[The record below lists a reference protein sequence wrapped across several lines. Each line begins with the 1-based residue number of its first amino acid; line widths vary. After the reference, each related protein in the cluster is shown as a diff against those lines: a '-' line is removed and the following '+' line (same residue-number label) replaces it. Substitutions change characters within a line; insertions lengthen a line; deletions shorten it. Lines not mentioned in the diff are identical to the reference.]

1 MDIYITTAS
10 MLGSDELKKLFAARS
25 RKESSLYIYCG
36 KDAKLAIPVV
46 NELLNAPSKISIKF
60 LEIAEKSDFAF
71 SFGLLVGKIGAKQQ
85 IYTILPDDYKISD
98 SVKEQ
103 CGIKTY
109 DPACDTQ
116 PRTTRTRKKSSPKEE
131 ASETADTKALV
142 SDVEKK
148 TEDSASD
155 ASAFEEPLFF
165 SEDSEKFFYAQLD
178 LNPEEIGSTKSKE
191 EIGQIVAECMKAA
204 ADDERLLHFR
214 LEEEFGETANIVFDH
229 VKKDADLLKGC
240 LFIVRK

>member
-25 RKESSLYIYCG
+25 RKESSLYIYCE

-60 LEIAEKSDFAF
+60 IEIAGKSDFAF
-71 SFGLLVGKIGAKQQ
+71 SIGLLVGTKQQ

-103 CGIKTY
+103 YGIKTY
-109 DPACDTQ
+109 DPASDTQ

-131 ASETADTKALV
+131 VSETADTKALV

>member
-60 LEIAEKSDFAF
+60 IEIAGKSDFAF
-71 SFGLLVGKIGAKQQ
+71 SIGLLVGTKQQ

-103 CGIKTY
+103 YGIKTY
-109 DPACDTQ
+109 DPASDTQ

-229 VKKDADLLKGC
+229 VKKNADLLKGC

>member
-10 MLGSDELKKLFAARS
+10 MLGSDNLKKLFAARS

-60 LEIAEKSDFAF
+60 IEIAGKSDFAF
-71 SFGLLVGKIGAKQQ
+71 SIGLLVGTKQQ

-103 CGIKTY
+103 YGIKAY
-109 DPACDTQ
+109 DPASDTQ

-131 ASETADTKALV
+131 VSETADTKALV

-191 EIGQIVAECMKAA
+191 EIGQIVAECMKGA

-229 VKKDADLLKGC
+229 VKKNADLLKGC

>member
-10 MLGSDELKKLFAARS
+10 MLGSDKLKKLFAARS

-60 LEIAEKSDFAF
+60 IEIAGKSDFAF
-71 SFGLLVGKIGAKQQ
+71 SIGLLVGTKQQ

-103 CGIKTY
+103 YGIKTY
-109 DPACDTQ
+109 DPASDTQ

>member
-1 MDIYITTAS
+1 LDIYITTAS
-10 MLGSDELKKLFAARS
+10 MLGSDKLKKLFAARS

-60 LEIAEKSDFAF
+60 IEIAGKSDFAF
-71 SFGLLVGKIGAKQQ
+71 SIGLLVGTKQQ

-103 CGIKTY
+103 YGIKTY
-109 DPACDTQ
+109 DPASDTQ

>member
-10 MLGSDELKKLFAARS
+10 MLGSDNLKKLFAARS

-60 LEIAEKSDFAF
+60 IEIAGKSDFAF
-71 SFGLLVGKIGAKQQ
+71 SIGLLVGTKQQ

-103 CGIKTY
+103 YGIKTY
-109 DPACDTQ
+109 DPASDTQ

-131 ASETADTKALV
+131 VSETADTKALV

-191 EIGQIVAECMKAA
+191 EIGQIVAECMKGA

-229 VKKDADLLKGC
+229 VKKNADLLKGC

>member
-10 MLGSDELKKLFAARS
+10 MLGSDKLKKLFAARS

-60 LEIAEKSDFAF
+60 IEIAGKSDFAF
-71 SFGLLVGKIGAKQQ
+71 SIGLLVGTKQQ

-103 CGIKTY
+103 YGIKTY
-109 DPACDTQ
+109 DPASDTQ
-116 PRTTRTRKKSSPKEE
+116 PRTTRTREKSSPKEE
-131 ASETADTKALV
+131 VSETADTKALV

-229 VKKDADLLKGC
+229 VKKNTDLLKGC

>member
-10 MLGSDELKKLFAARS
+10 MLGSDKLKKLFAARS
-25 RKESSLYIYCG
+25 RKESSLYIYCE

-60 LEIAEKSDFAF
+60 IEIAGKSDFAF
-71 SFGLLVGKIGAKQQ
+71 SIGLLVGTKQQ

-103 CGIKTY
+103 YGIKTY
-109 DPACDTQ
+109 DPASDTQ

-131 ASETADTKALV
+131 VSETADTKALV

-229 VKKDADLLKGC
+229 VKKNADLLKGC

>member
-10 MLGSDELKKLFAARS
+10 MLGSDKLKKLFAARS

-60 LEIAEKSDFAF
+60 IEIAGKSDFAF
-71 SFGLLVGKIGAKQQ
+71 SIGLLVGTKQQ

-103 CGIKTY
+103 YGIKTY
-109 DPACDTQ
+109 DPASDTQ
-116 PRTTRTRKKSSPKEE
+116 PRTTRTREKSSPKEE
-131 ASETADTKALV
+131 VSETTDTKALV

-229 VKKDADLLKGC
+229 VKKNTDLLKGC

>member
-10 MLGSDELKKLFAARS
+10 MLGSDKLKKLFAARS

-60 LEIAEKSDFAF
+60 IEIAGKSDFAF
-71 SFGLLVGKIGAKQQ
+71 SIGLLVSTKQQ

-103 CGIKTY
+103 YGIKAY
-109 DPACDTQ
+109 DPASDTQ

-131 ASETADTKALV
+131 VSETADTKALV

>member
-10 MLGSDELKKLFAARS
+10 MLGSDKLKKLFAARS
-25 RKESSLYIYCG
+25 RKESSLYIYCE

-60 LEIAEKSDFAF
+60 IEIAGKSDFAF
-71 SFGLLVGKIGAKQQ
+71 SIGLLVGTKQQ

-103 CGIKTY
+103 YGIKTY
-109 DPACDTQ
+109 DPASDTQ

-131 ASETADTKALV
+131 VSETADTKALV

-214 LEEEFGETANIVFDH
+214 LEEEFGETANIVFNH